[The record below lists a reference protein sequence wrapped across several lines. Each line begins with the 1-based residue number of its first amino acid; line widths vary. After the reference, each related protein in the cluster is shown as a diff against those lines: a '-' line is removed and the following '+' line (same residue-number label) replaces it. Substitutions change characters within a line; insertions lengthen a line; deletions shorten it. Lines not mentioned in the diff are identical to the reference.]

1 MLIHDWR
8 RVLKKAW
15 SIRLMILA
23 GFLSAVEAVLPF
35 FQTHIPRGYFA
46 IGTLII
52 TFAAVVA
59 RLYAQPKM
67 HEAQNVRKRK

>member
-1 MLIHDWR
+1 MLIPDWK

-15 SIRLMILA
+15 SIKLMIIA
-23 GFLSAVEAVLPF
+23 GGLSAIEAVLPF
-35 FQTHIPRGYFA
+35 FQTQIPRGLFA

-67 HEAQNVRKRK
+67 HEAPDGRKRK